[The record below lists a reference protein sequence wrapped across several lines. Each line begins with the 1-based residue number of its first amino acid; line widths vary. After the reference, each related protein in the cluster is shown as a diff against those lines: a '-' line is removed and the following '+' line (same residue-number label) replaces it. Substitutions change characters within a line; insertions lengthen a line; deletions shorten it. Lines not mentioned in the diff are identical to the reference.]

1 MTDQA
6 FAQRITQMQEILY
19 RVSYSLLPQAADRED
34 AVQESIRKAW
44 QQRGKLRDDRYVETW
59 VVRILL
65 NECYAMQRKKKRE
78 LPVAE
83 MPERTAPPDADPFFH
98 DMFLSLEEALRTPA
112 VLYYVEDYAVGEI
125 ARMMRLPAGT
135 VKSRLHRARKKI
147 REVYAHILPGTE
159 EVRR

>member
-1 MTDQA
+1 MTDND
-6 FAQRITQMQEILY
+6 FAQRIMQMQETLY
-19 RVSYSLLPQAADRED
+19 RVSYSLLPQIADRED
-34 AVQESIRKAW
+34 AVQESIRRAW
-44 QQRGKLRDDRYVETW
+44 QQRGKLRDDRYAETW
-59 VVRILL
+59 LVRILL
-65 NECYAMQRKKKRE
+65 NVCYAMLKKKKRE
-78 LPVAE
+78 VPIEE

-112 VLYYVEDYAVGEI
+112 VLYYVEEYPIGEI

-147 REVYAHILPGTE
+147 REAYSHILPGTK